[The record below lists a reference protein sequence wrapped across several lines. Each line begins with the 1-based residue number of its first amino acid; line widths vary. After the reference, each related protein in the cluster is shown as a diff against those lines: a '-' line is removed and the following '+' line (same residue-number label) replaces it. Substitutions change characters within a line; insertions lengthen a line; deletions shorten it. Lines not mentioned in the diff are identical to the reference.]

1 MGAWGG
7 SWERR
12 GVRDGGGGGI
22 SQPGL
27 SLSCA
32 GNEKS
37 NNGLLCA
44 LQHGASV
51 SPMAVHSNSSL
62 FATQLLNRCKN
73 YFELLCIKASPPP
86 KSGGARL
93 LGRITS
99 RNVN

>member
-1 MGAWGG
+1 M
-7 SWERR
+7 RH
-12 GVRDGGGGGI
+12 GGGGGI

-51 SPMAVHSNSSL
+51 SPMAVRSNSSL
-62 FATQLLNRCKN
+62 FVTQLLSRCKN
-73 YFELLCIKASPPP
+73 YFELHCIKASPP
-86 KSGGARL
+86 KSGGA
-93 LGRITS
+93 
-99 RNVN
+99 